1 MLVISRK
8 DQEVTVIEV
17 APSDKPSRIEIM
29 VVEIDRN
36 KIRLGFTADRPREE
50 VVIVRKELL
59 DQPENPAS

>member
-17 APSDKPSRIEIM
+17 APSDKPTRIEIM

-36 KIRLGFTADRPREE
+36 KIRLGFTTDRTREE
-50 VVIVRKELL
+50 VVFIRSELL
-59 DQPENPAS
+59 EGKEPKS